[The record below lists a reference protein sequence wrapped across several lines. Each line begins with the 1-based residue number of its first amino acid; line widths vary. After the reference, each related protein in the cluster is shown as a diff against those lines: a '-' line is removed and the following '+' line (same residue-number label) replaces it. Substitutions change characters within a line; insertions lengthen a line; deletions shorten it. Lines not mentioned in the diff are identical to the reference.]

1 MTFFF
6 KAHILNTILIVFVN
20 TVQVYGFQNNIG
32 LNKHIFQNNINIF
45 YLGFMFV
52 SFGRAP
58 HAVAV
63 LYCCKMNIFLSVRLL
78 E

>member
-6 KAHILNTILIVFVN
+6 KAHILNTVLIVFVH

-45 YLGFMFV
+45 ILGLCVSSKNYLW
-52 SFGRAP
+52 
-58 HAVAV
+58 
-63 LYCCKMNIFLSVRLL
+63 
-78 E
+78 